1 MPATAEAANASKKTY
16 TNWEAFAKAGLIPA
30 TLRCQSYKPVHLSD
44 SSCHSN
50 LKFDAATLKRHFD
63 GEHGGGFWVDV
74 RKTEGKPHPL
84 WAELAASGLE
94 AHDLRCD
101 ICDAQIRWSPNSI
114 MAHMKAHSGKTRR
127 VYPGGKFNFTIG
139 YGQPD
144 REDSDVEDAA

>member
-63 GEHGGGFWVDV
+63 GNTVAG
-74 RKTEGKPHPL
+74 
-84 WAELAASGLE
+84 SGLTCV
-94 AHDLRCD
+94 RPKVSR
-101 ICDAQIRWSPNSI
+101 IRFGRSWLP
-114 MAHMKAHSGKTRR
+114 
-127 VYPGGKFNFTIG
+127 V
-139 YGQPD
+139 
-144 REDSDVEDAA
+144 V

>member
-74 RKTEGKPHPL
+74 RKTEGKPDRKSTRL
-84 WAELAASGLE
+84 
-94 AHDLRCD
+94 
-101 ICDAQIRWSPNSI
+101 NSSHVSESR
-114 MAHMKAHSGKTRR
+114 MPSSA
-127 VYPGGKFNFTIG
+127 
-139 YGQPD
+139 
-144 REDSDVEDAA
+144 